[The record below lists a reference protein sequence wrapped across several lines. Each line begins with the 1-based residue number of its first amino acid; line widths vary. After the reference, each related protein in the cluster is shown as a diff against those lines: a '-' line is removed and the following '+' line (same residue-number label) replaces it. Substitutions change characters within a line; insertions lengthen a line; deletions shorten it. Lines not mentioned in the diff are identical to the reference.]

1 MTEMSGSRLR
11 ALLDYIYKAPPNTPH
26 CAHCGRPLLLVKKD
40 GETWLFCK
48 RCADLAAEEKEK

>member
-1 MTEMSGSRLR
+1 MSGSRLR

-40 GETWLFCK
+40 GETRLFCK
-48 RCADLAAEEKEK
+48 RCSDLTAEEKEK